1 MSTPATTVSQLVYQT
16 QSQFVAS
23 MTSVFGGSLNITP
36 NLIPGQDPE
45 LAVFE
50 ATAAQDVY
58 LEFLLQVIW
67 AAARA
72 STAQSSDLDT
82 FVNDFGLTRLPATYA
97 QGPVTLSALSAP
109 VTAVPVAAGTI
120 VQTPGGAIQYQ
131 LVADTTQAAWNPTL
145 NAYVLQ
151 AGQTS
156 ITATAQATVA
166 GSVDNVQPGQLTQFG
181 TAVAGVTTV
190 TNTIA
195 ITNGLDQETDPALR
209 ARFVSYLASLSKAT
223 LQACLFAINSVQQGL
238 DTLPLENTN
247 VNLVTQYGANLF
259 IVDNGTGSPPS
270 SLLTNVLNALNA
282 VRAFGIQMAVKGPT
296 TTQVSVALT
305 AVTVQNPTET
315 SATIQSNVQNAILNY
330 INSFQLSD
338 GSQYLYLNSII
349 DVAINSDPNIVTI
362 VLGSLTLNGVATD
375 LLIGTGGLPQATLEN
390 ISVTLQTL

>member
-1 MSTPATTVSQLVYQT
+1 MSTPATTVSQLVYKT
-16 QSQFVAS
+16 QSQFVAD
-23 MTSVFGGSLNITP
+23 MTNAFGGSLGIAP

-45 LAVFE
+45 LAILE

-72 STAQSSDLDT
+72 STATGPDLDT

-97 QGPVTLSALSAP
+97 QGPVTLSTLTAP
-109 VTAVPVAAGTI
+109 VTPVPIAVGTI

-131 LVADTTQAAWNPTL
+131 LVADTTQTAWSPAL

-190 TNTIA
+190 TNTVA
-195 ITNGLDQETDPALR
+195 ITNGLDQETDTALR

-223 LQACLFAINSVQQGL
+223 EQACLFAINSVQQGL
-238 DTLPLENTN
+238 DVLPLENTN
-247 VNLVTQYGANLF
+247 AAFGAQNGTNLF
-259 IVDNGTGSPPS
+259 VVDNGTGSPPS
-270 SLLTNVLNALNA
+270 SLLNSVIAALDNT
-282 VRAFGIQMAVKGPT
+282 RAFGIQVAVIGPK
-296 TTQVSVALT
+296 VVP
-305 AVTVQNPTET
+305 VTIAATVITVPNPTAT
-315 SATIQSNVQNAILNY
+315 SSVIQSNVQNAVLNY
-330 INSFQLSD
+330 ISTFQLSA
-338 GSQYLYLNSII
+338 GSQYLYLNNII
-349 DVAINSDPNIVTI
+349 DVISGSDPNIVAVPNGTA
-362 VLGSLTLNGVATD
+362 TLNGAATD
-375 LLIGTGGLPQATLEN
+375 LLIGIGALPETSITDILIN
-390 ISVTLQTL
+390 VQTP

>member
-1 MSTPATTVSQLVYQT
+1 MSTPATTVSQLVYKT
-16 QSQFVAS
+16 QSQFVAD
-23 MTSVFGGSLNITP
+23 MTNAFGGSLGIVP

-45 LAVFE
+45 LAILE

-72 STAQSSDLDT
+72 STATGPDLDT

-97 QGPVTLSALSAP
+97 QGPVTLSTLTAP
-109 VTAVPVAAGTI
+109 VTPVPIAVGTI

-131 LVADTTQAAWNPTL
+131 LVADTTQTAWNPAL

-190 TNTIA
+190 TNTAA
-195 ITNGLDQETDPALR
+195 ITNGLDQETDSALR

-223 LQACLFAINSVQQGL
+223 EQACLFAINSVQQGL

-247 VNLVTQYGANLF
+247 VNLATQYGANLF
-259 IVDNGTGSPPS
+259 IVDNGTGAPPS
-270 SLLTNVLNALNA
+270 SLLTSVLNALNA
-282 VRAFGIQMAVKGPT
+282 VRAFGIQVAVKGPT

-305 AVTVQNPTET
+305 AVIVQNPTET
-315 SATIQSNVQNAILNY
+315 TTTIQSNVQNAILNY
-330 INSFQLSD
+330 INGFQLSA

-349 DVAINSDPNIVTI
+349 DVAINSDPNIVTV
-362 VLGSLTLNGVATD
+362 VLGSLTLNGVAAD
-375 LLIGTGGLPQATLEN
+375 LLIGIGGLPQATLEN